1 VLISPDY
8 FGQLMLA
15 KICIWVENMPT
26 FKPPLQIQSSQ
37 GKDED
42 KTMLNIIVEASVY
55 EKLTQNLHTL
65 DAQKPGCLTD
75 VLRPR
80 RSIFVKKPGFCSLE
94 YQHD

>member
-1 VLISPDY
+1 
-8 FGQLMLA
+8 
-15 KICIWVENMPT
+15 
-26 FKPPLQIQSSQ
+26 
-37 GKDED
+37 
-42 KTMLNIIVEASVY
+42 MLNIIVEASVY

-75 VLRPR
+75 TPRPR